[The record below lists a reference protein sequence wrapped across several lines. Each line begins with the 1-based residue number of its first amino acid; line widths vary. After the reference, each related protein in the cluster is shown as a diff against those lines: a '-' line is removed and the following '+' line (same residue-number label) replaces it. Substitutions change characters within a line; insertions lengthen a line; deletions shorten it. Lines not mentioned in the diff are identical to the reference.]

1 MTVKDANS
9 YLQRE
14 FAKIYASILGKQPN
28 SQIKLTLGDIR
39 SIQINI
45 MYEWLYNGG
54 KQSVNVF
61 IYGTKEA
68 GVNIAKA
75 IRVNL
80 RNNYRLRGFISDE
93 AEVVGK
99 VMMGVEVFPND
110 ENLIQTLHG
119 SSS

>member
-1 MTVKDANS
+1 MMVSSRVIVK
-9 YLQRE
+9 
-14 FAKIYASILGKQPN
+14 
-28 SQIKLTLGDIR
+28 T
-39 SIQINI
+39 

-110 ENLIQTLHG
+110 ENLIQTLHDG
-119 SSS
+119 SLAHLSCTYQYYNWY